1 MGNNVTIRYKKLVGN
16 RSSVYL
22 DFSSKVLLPGGTKET
37 RRKFLNLYV
46 YDHPKN
52 TEEREHNKKT
62 LQEATIWRAKFLNI
76 ISETVFFSEL
86 ERETYEKKQKE
97 KNSFSDFYDDLMNK
111 RSKKTREQWVT
122 TKNYLKAFYDA
133 DIKFGDLT
141 VQFVEEFKS
150 YLFSLTMKGTKRI
163 HQNSAKA
170 YFKIFRTALNA
181 AYKFEHISRDLC
193 RVVSDIKMIETT
205 REFLIEDE
213 VKQLMKTPCKNELLK
228 RASIFAIYSG
238 LRLSD
243 ISKLQWNQ
251 ILFQKDGA
259 ILNVKQQ
266 KTKGL
271 IELPLNPESIKY
283 LGEKKSDD
291 TLVFEGFSKI
301 KKTYN
306 KILANWVED
315 AGIKKKITFH
325 CLRHTNATL
334 LLNKGADLYTVSKL
348 LGHNDIVIT
357 QIYAKILDESKRK
370 AVNLLK
376 FEE

>member
-1 MGNNVTIRYKKLVGN
+1 
-16 RSSVYL
+16 
-22 DFSSKVLLPGGTKET
+22 
-37 RRKFLNLYV
+37 
-46 YDHPKN
+46 
-52 TEEREHNKKT
+52 
-62 LQEATIWRAKFLNI
+62 
-76 ISETVFFSEL
+76 
-86 ERETYEKKQKE
+86 
-97 KNSFSDFYDDLMNK
+97 
-111 RSKKTREQWVT
+111 
-122 TKNYLKAFYDA
+122 
-133 DIKFGDLT
+133 
-141 VQFVEEFKS
+141 
-150 YLFSLTMKGTKRI
+150 
-163 HQNSAKA
+163 
-170 YFKIFRTALNA
+170 
-181 AYKFEHISRDLC
+181 
-193 RVVSDIKMIETT
+193 MIETT

-213 VKQLMKTPCKNELLK
+213 VKQLMKTPCNNELLK

-243 ISKLQWNQ
+243 IRKLQWNQ

-291 TLVFEGFSKI
+291 TLVFEGFDKI
-301 KKTYN
+301 RKKYN
-306 KILANWVED
+306 KILAKWVED

>member
-1 MGNNVTIRYKKLVGN
+1 
-16 RSSVYL
+16 
-22 DFSSKVLLPGGTKET
+22 
-37 RRKFLNLYV
+37 
-46 YDHPKN
+46 
-52 TEEREHNKKT
+52 
-62 LQEATIWRAKFLNI
+62 
-76 ISETVFFSEL
+76 
-86 ERETYEKKQKE
+86 
-97 KNSFSDFYDDLMNK
+97 
-111 RSKKTREQWVT
+111 
-122 TKNYLKAFYDA
+122 
-133 DIKFGDLT
+133 
-141 VQFVEEFKS
+141 
-150 YLFSLTMKGTKRI
+150 MKGTKRI

-213 VKQLMKTPCKNELLK
+213 VKQLMKTPCNNELLK

-243 ISKLQWNQ
+243 IRKLQWNQ

-291 TLVFEGFSKI
+291 TLVFEGFDKI
-301 KKTYN
+301 RKKYN
-306 KILANWVED
+306 KILAKWVED